1 MLLKWNPMYTER
13 FSRGDKVHLWWC
25 GRLRSVTDAMGD
37 RQTAAEA
44 AAIIAEEMRGDPMDL
59 DW

>member
-1 MLLKWNPMYTER
+1 MYTER

-25 GRLRSVTDAMGD
+25 GRLRSVTVAMGD

-44 AAIIAEEMRGDPMDL
+44 AAIITEEMRGDPMDL